1 MSRITGYTGG
11 GDGTPTA
18 QKQKPLLDHELEK
31 LKKSKEEY
39 YKQIQP
45 AIDELNELKNKKQ
58 SILDDIELDKERQET
73 IYRLKQAEIDT
84 LTPVIDSLKNQIQ
97 RLEYDRREKE
107 QDIEKK
113 KKAFYAELKETTD
126 RLAEQKQKIAEQEN
140 AVKEKENRLNA
151 ERAKLTAEK
160 QEIEDSRQ
168 NVTKLLGQFDK
179 DKRLLEEAIALARSE
194 REQLDRT
201 QKETKAK
208 TEALKGVSEQLELR
222 KSELDLEVKKLDH
235 LKELEQ
241 KLESDRQSIEFLV
254 SDNRKVEIM
263 LVEKERELEVKEKA
277 LLNRE
282 RRIKQQEQY
291 LKEAQ
296 NG

>member
-208 TEALKGVSEQLELR
+208 TVALKGVSEQLELR